1 MNPDKLKLSVSEL
14 FDEVRSWRE
23 HMHRHPEPSFQEKN
37 TMLFVSEIL
46 SRYGIEHET
55 NVAETGVVAWIG
67 ADHHTKDQNCI
78 GLRADLDALPIQE
91 ENVVPYKSEV
101 DGWMHACGHDVHT
114 SILLGS
120 AVILQANRNDLPHPI
135 KLIFQPGEEMNPGGA
150 SLMMKAGVLQHP
162 SVEKMYALHVF
173 PEMEV
178 GNIGL
183 RPGLYMASSDELHV
197 TIKGVGGHGALPEKC
212 VNPIEMG
219 ALWMSRVKTRFIEE
233 CPTAVPHVLTF
244 GRFEALGS
252 TNVIPSEAQIKGT
265 FRTMDEIWRAKAYT
279 ILEDEASAVSML
291 FGGQIDLQ
299 ISKGYPF
306 LKNDEVLTSELKS
319 LFESVF
325 GEDQIHHLDLRMTAE
340 DFAFYSQEIPVCFF
354 RLGVGNKEQGIT
366 YAVHHPRFNIDSDAL
381 KMGMIAMCSIAFNK

>member
-1 MNPDKLKLSVSEL
+1 MNPEQLSDLVTEL
-14 FDEVRSWRE
+14 FDEVQSWRE
-23 HMHRHPEPSFQEKN
+23 QMHRNPEPSFKEEK

-46 SRYGIEHET
+46 SRFGIEHET
-55 NVAETGVVAWIG
+55 NVANTGVVAWIG
-67 ADHHTKDQNCI
+67 ADHHTKEEPCI

-91 ENVVPYKSEV
+91 ENDVPYKSLV

-114 SILLGS
+114 SILLGA
-120 AVILQANRNDLPHPI
+120 AVILQSNKNQLKKPL

-150 SLMMKAGVLQHP
+150 SLMMKAGVLHHP
-162 SVEKMYALHVF
+162 TVEKMYALHVF

-183 RPGLYMASSDELHV
+183 RSGLYMASSDELHV
-197 TIKGVGGHGALPEKC
+197 QINGVGGHGALPEKC

-219 ALWMSRVKTRFIEE
+219 ALWMSRVKARFNEE
-233 CPTAVPHVLTF
+233 CPEAVPHVLTF

-252 TNVIPSEAQIKGT
+252 TNVIPSQALIKGT
-265 FRTMDEIWRAKAYT
+265 FRTMDEVWRSKAYA
-279 ILEDEASAVSML
+279 ILADEANEVSML
-291 FGGQIDLQ
+291 FGGEIALN

-306 LKNDEVLTSELKS
+306 LKNDETLTAELKV

-325 GEDQIHHLDLRMTAE
+325 GSDHIHELALRMTAE

-354 RLGVGNKEQGIT
+354 RLGVGNKAKGIT
-366 YAVHHPRFNIDSDAL
+366 HAVHHPRFDIDSDAL
-381 KMGMIAMCSIAFNK
+381 KTGMMAMCSIAFQQ

>member
-1 MNPDKLKLSVSEL
+1 MNPEQLSTLVSNL
-14 FDEVRSWRE
+14 FADVQSWRE
-23 HMHRHPEPSFQEKN
+23 HMHRNPEPSFKEEK
-37 TMLFVSEIL
+37 TMLFVSEVL
-46 SRYGIEHET
+46 SRFGIEHET
-55 NVAETGVVAWIG
+55 NVANTGVVAWIG
-67 ADHHTKDQNCI
+67 ADHHTKEQPCI

-91 ENVVPYKSEV
+91 ENDVPYKSTV

-120 AVILQANRNDLPHPI
+120 AVILQANRNDLPQPI

-162 SVEKMYALHVF
+162 TVEKMYALHVF

-183 RPGLYMASSDELHV
+183 RSGLYMASSDELHV
-197 TIKGVGGHGALPEKC
+197 QITGVGGHGALPEKC

-219 ALWMSRVKTRFIEE
+219 ALWMSRVKARFIEE
-233 CPTAVPHVLTF
+233 CPEAVPHVLTF

-252 TNVIPSEAQIKGT
+252 TNVIPSEAFIKGT
-265 FRTMDEIWRAKAYT
+265 FRTMDEVWRSKAYS
-279 ILEDEASAVSML
+279 ILAEEAEEVSML
-291 FGGQIDLQ
+291 FRGKIALN

-306 LKNDEVLTSELKS
+306 LKNDETLTAELKV

-325 GEDQIHHLDLRMTAE
+325 GTDHIHELALRMTAE

-354 RLGVGNKEQGIT
+354 RLGVGNKAKGIT
-366 YAVHHPRFNIDSDAL
+366 HAVHHPRFDIDSEAL
-381 KMGMIAMCSIAFNK
+381 KMGMLAMCSIAFQE

>member
-1 MNPDKLKLSVSEL
+1 MNPEQLSDLVTEL
-14 FDEVRSWRE
+14 FDEVQSWRE
-23 HMHRHPEPSFQEKN
+23 QMHRNPEPSFKEEK

-46 SRYGIEHET
+46 SRFGIEHET
-55 NVAETGVVAWIG
+55 NVANTGVVAWIG
-67 ADHHTKDQNCI
+67 ADHHTKEEPCI

-91 ENVVPYKSEV
+91 ENDVPYKSLV

-114 SILLGS
+114 SILLGA
-120 AVILQANRNDLPHPI
+120 AVILQSNKNQLKKPL

-150 SLMMKAGVLQHP
+150 SLMMKAGVLHHP
-162 SVEKMYALHVF
+162 TVEKMYALHVF

-183 RPGLYMASSDELHV
+183 RSGLYMASSDELHV
-197 TIKGVGGHGALPEKC
+197 QINGVGGHGALPEKC

-219 ALWMSRVKTRFIEE
+219 ALWMSRVKARFNEE
-233 CPTAVPHVLTF
+233 CPEAVPHVLTF

-252 TNVIPSEAQIKGT
+252 TNVIPSQALIKGT
-265 FRTMDEIWRAKAYT
+265 FRTMDEVWRSKAYA
-279 ILEDEASAVSML
+279 ILADEANEVSML
-291 FGGQIDLQ
+291 FGGEIALN

-306 LKNDEVLTSELKS
+306 LKNDETLTAELKV

-325 GEDQIHHLDLRMTAE
+325 GSDHIHELALRMTAE

-354 RLGVGNKEQGIT
+354 RLGVGNKAKGIT
-366 YAVHHPRFNIDSDAL
+366 HAVHHPRFDIDSDAL
-381 KMGMIAMCSIAFNK
+381 KIGMMAMCSIAFQ

>member
-1 MNPDKLKLSVSEL
+1 MNPEHLSTLVSEI
-14 FDEVRSWRE
+14 FTEVQSWRQ

-37 TMLFVSEIL
+37 TMRFVSEIL

-67 ADHHTKDQNCI
+67 AEYHSKDQACI

-91 ENVVPYKSEV
+91 ENDVPYKSEV

-120 AVILQANRNDLPHPI
+120 AVILQANRKDLKQPL

-150 SLMMKAGVLQHP
+150 SLMMKAGVLHHP
-162 SVEKMYALHVF
+162 TVEKMYALHVF

-178 GNIGL
+178 GNVGL
-183 RPGLYMASSDELHV
+183 RSGLYMASSDELHV
-197 TIKGVGGHGALPEKC
+197 KIKGVGGHGALPEKC

-219 ALWMSRVKTRFIEE
+219 AEWMRRVKARFQAE
-233 CPTAVPHVLTF
+233 CPKAVPHVLSF

-279 ILEDEASAVSML
+279 ILENEAEEVSTL
-291 FGGQIDLQ
+291 FGGHIDLM

-306 LKNDEVLTSELKS
+306 LKNDEKLTEDVKD
-319 LFESVF
+319 LFNEVF
-325 GEDQIHHLDLRMTAE
+325 GPEHVQELALRMTAE

-354 RLGVGNKEQGIT
+354 RLGVGNKEKGIT
-366 YAVHHPRFNIDSDAL
+366 YAVHHPRFNIDEEAL
-381 KMGMIAMCSIAFNK
+381 KMGMMAMCSIAFQA

>member
-1 MNPDKLKLSVSEL
+1 MSPDRLSLLVNDI
-14 FDEVRSWRE
+14 FTEVQSWRQ
-23 HMHRHPEPSFQEKN
+23 HIHRHPEPSFQEKN

-67 ADHHTKDQNCI
+67 AEHHSKNQACV

-91 ENVVPYKSEV
+91 ENDVPYKSEV

-114 SILLGS
+114 AILLGA
-120 AVILQANRNDLPHPI
+120 AVILQANRKDLTHPL

-150 SLMMKAGVLQHP
+150 SLMMKAGVLLNP
-162 SVEKMYALHVF
+162 RVEKMYALHVF

-197 TIKGVGGHGALPEKC
+197 KIKGVGGHGALPERC
-212 VNPIEMG
+212 INPIEMG
-219 ALWMSRVKTRFIEE
+219 SEWMRRVKALFLEA
-233 CPTAVPHVLTF
+233 CPENVPHVLTF

-252 TNVIPSEAQIKGT
+252 TNVIPSEAVIKGT
-265 FRTMDEIWRAKAYT
+265 FRTMDETWRAKAYT
-279 ILEDEASAVSML
+279 ILSDEAREVASA
-291 FGGQIDLQ
+291 FGGEIALE

-306 LKNDEVLTSELKS
+306 LKNDERLTNELKQ
-319 LFESVF
+319 LFTHLF
-325 GEDQIHHLDLRMTAE
+325 GEECIHELSLRMTAE
-340 DFAFYSQEIPVCFF
+340 DFAFYSQEIPVSFF
-354 RLGVGNKEQGIT
+354 RLGVGNKEKGIT
-366 YAVHHPRFNIDSDAL
+366 FAVHHPRFNIDEDAL
-381 KMGMIAMCSIAFNK
+381 KMGIMAMCSIAFQA

>member
-14 FDEVRSWRE
+14 FEKVRSWRE
-23 HMHRHPEPSFQEKN
+23 YMHRHPEPSFQEKN

-46 SRYGIEHET
+46 SSYGIEHET

-67 ADHHTKDQNCI
+67 ADHHTKEQPCV
-78 GLRADLDALPIQE
+78 GLRADLDALPIHE
-91 ENVVPYKSEV
+91 ENDVPYKSLV

-120 AVILQANRNDLPHPI
+120 AVILQANRNDLPQPI

-150 SLMMKAGVLQHP
+150 SLMMKAGVLHHP
-162 SVEKMYALHVF
+162 EVEKMYALHVF

-197 TIKGVGGHGALPEKC
+197 QIKGVGGHGALPEKC

-219 ALWMSRVKTRFIEE
+219 ALWMSRVKARFNEE
-233 CPTAVPHVLTF
+233 CPDAVPHVLTF

-252 TNVIPSEAQIKGT
+252 TNVIPSEALIKGT

-279 ILEDEASAVSML
+279 ILADEANEVSTL
-291 FGGQIDLQ
+291 FGGEIALN

-306 LKNDEVLTSELKS
+306 LKNDESLTAELKV

-325 GEDQIHHLDLRMTAE
+325 GSDHIHELALRMTAE

-354 RLGVGNKEQGIT
+354 RLGVGNQSKGIM
-366 YAVHHPRFNIDSDAL
+366 YAVHHPRFDIDNDAL
-381 KMGMIAMCSIAFNK
+381 KMGMIAMCSIAFKA

>member
-1 MNPDKLKLSVSEL
+1 MNPEKLTSLVTEL
-14 FDEVRSWRE
+14 FEEVRSWRE
-23 HMHRHPEPSFQEKN
+23 HMHRHPEPSFHEKN
-37 TMLFVSEIL
+37 TMLFVSKIL

-55 NVAETGVVAWIG
+55 HVAETGVVAWIG
-67 ADHHTKDQNCI
+67 ADHHTKEQACI

-91 ENVVPYKSEV
+91 ENDVPYKSEV
-101 DGWMHACGHDVHT
+101 EGWMHACGHDVHT

-120 AVILQANRNDLPHPI
+120 AVILQANRNELKQPL

-150 SLMMKAGVLQHP
+150 SLMMKAGVLHDP
-162 SVEKMYALHVF
+162 TVEKMYALHVF

-178 GNIGL
+178 GNLGL

-197 TIKGVGGHGALPEKC
+197 NIKGVGGHGALPEKC

-219 ALWMSRVKTRFIEE
+219 ALWMSRVKARFIEE
-233 CPTAVPHVLTF
+233 CPEAVPHVLTF

-265 FRTMDEIWRAKAYT
+265 FRTMDEMWRAKAYT
-279 ILEDEASAVSML
+279 ILEKEAEEVSIL
-291 FGGQIDLQ
+291 FRGKIDLT

-306 LKNDEVLTSELKS
+306 LKNDEKLTENVQD
-319 LFESVF
+319 LFNDVF
-325 GEDQIHHLDLRMTAE
+325 GPEQVHELALRMTAE

-354 RLGVGNKEQGIT
+354 RLGVGNKEKGIT

-381 KMGMIAMCSIAFNK
+381 KMGMIAMCSIAFEG

>member
-14 FDEVRSWRE
+14 FEKVRSWRE

-46 SRYGIEHET
+46 SSYGIEHET

-67 ADHHTKDQNCI
+67 ADHHTKEQPCV
-78 GLRADLDALPIQE
+78 GLRADLDALPIHE
-91 ENVVPYKSEV
+91 ENDVPYKSLV

-120 AVILQANRNDLPHPI
+120 AVILQANRKDLPQPI

-150 SLMMKAGVLQHP
+150 SLMMKAGVLHHP
-162 SVEKMYALHVF
+162 EVEKMYALHVF

-183 RPGLYMASSDELHV
+183 RSGLYMASSDELHV
-197 TIKGVGGHGALPEKC
+197 QIKGVGGHGALPEKC

-219 ALWMSRVKTRFIEE
+219 ALWMSRVKARFNEE
-233 CPTAVPHVLTF
+233 CPDAVPHVLTF

-252 TNVIPSEAQIKGT
+252 TNVIPSEALIKGT
-265 FRTMDEIWRAKAYT
+265 FRTMDEIWRSKAYA
-279 ILEDEASAVSML
+279 ILADEANEVSTL
-291 FGGQIDLQ
+291 FGGQIALN

-306 LKNDEVLTSELKS
+306 LKNDETLTADLRV

-325 GEDQIHHLDLRMTAE
+325 GSDHIHELALRMTAE

-354 RLGVGNKEQGIT
+354 RLGVGNKEKGIT
-366 YAVHHPRFNIDSDAL
+366 HAVHHPRFDIDSDAL
-381 KMGMIAMCSIAFNK
+381 KMGMMAMCSIAFQE

>member
-14 FDEVRSWRE
+14 FEKVRSWRE

-46 SRYGIEHET
+46 SSYGIEHET

-67 ADHHTKDQNCI
+67 ADHHTKEQPCV
-78 GLRADLDALPIQE
+78 GLRADLDALPIHE
-91 ENVVPYKSEV
+91 ENDVPYKSLV

-120 AVILQANRNDLPHPI
+120 AVILQANRKDLPQPI

-150 SLMMKAGVLQHP
+150 SLMMKAGVLHHP
-162 SVEKMYALHVF
+162 EVEKMYALHVF

-183 RPGLYMASSDELHV
+183 RSGLYMASSDELHV
-197 TIKGVGGHGALPEKC
+197 QIKGVGGHGALPEKC

-219 ALWMSRVKTRFIEE
+219 ALWMSRVKARFNEE
-233 CPTAVPHVLTF
+233 CPDAVPHVLTF

-252 TNVIPSEAQIKGT
+252 TNVIPSEALIKGT
-265 FRTMDEIWRAKAYT
+265 FRTMDEIWRSKAYA
-279 ILEDEASAVSML
+279 ILADEANEVSIL
-291 FGGQIDLQ
+291 FGGQIALN

-306 LKNDEVLTSELKS
+306 LKNDETLTADLRV

-325 GEDQIHHLDLRMTAE
+325 GSDHIHELALRMTAE

-354 RLGVGNKEQGIT
+354 RLGVGNKAKGIT
-366 YAVHHPRFNIDSDAL
+366 HAVHHPRFDIDSDAL
-381 KMGMIAMCSIAFNK
+381 KMGMMAMCSIAFQE